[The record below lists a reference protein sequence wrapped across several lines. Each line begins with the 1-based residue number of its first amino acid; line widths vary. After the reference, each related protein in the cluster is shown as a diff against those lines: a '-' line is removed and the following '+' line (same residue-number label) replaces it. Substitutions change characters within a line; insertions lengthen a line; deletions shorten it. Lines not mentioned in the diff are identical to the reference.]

1 MPTPTRKSTAP
12 TTHLVAALLLSLGLP
27 VVGAAQQMAPR
38 VEWNAERLT
47 LVADDA
53 SLDALLREVAVKTGS
68 RVVGLEHATER
79 VSVDIRNARLID
91 AMRQLLSSA
100 RVNYLYML
108 RTSPVTSADRVVL
121 RLYGATAPKPGAMR
135 DALVVDASEPAGNET
150 ALLGGYAPR
159 TVDNEVTR
167 LHREGA
173 FDVHATQ
180 ASLLGL
186 TKSTDPEVRI
196 LALQTLALQ
205 PTALTA
211 EAIRAAVNDENI
223 FVRGEAIVLLGALGQ
238 GKDAVS
244 TLGAL
249 VDHEDPEVRGVA
261 ALVLGE
267 QPGDEAEQ
275 LLRRALND
283 GDRAVRGFAAQS
295 LRQKAA
301 SGKPKP

>member
-1 MPTPTRKSTAP
+1 MTHTPARKST
-12 TTHLVAALLLSLGLP
+12 TSTGRIVAALVLSLGATVL
-27 VVGAAQQMAPR
+27 GAAAQPAVR
-38 VEWNAERLT
+38 VEWSDQRLT
-47 LVADDA
+47 VVADDTR
-53 SLDALLREVAVKTGS
+53 LDTILREVAMRTGS
-68 RVVGLEHATER
+68 RIVGLEHAGER
-79 VSVDIRNARLID
+79 VTVEIRGAYLLD
-91 AMRQLLSSA
+91 AMRQLLEPSH
-100 RVNYLYML
+100 VNYLYMP
-108 RTSPVTSADRVVL
+108 RASTASASDRLLVW
-121 RLYGATAPKPGAMR
+121 LYGATAPRPGALR
-135 DALVVDASEPAGNET
+135 EAVIVDADDPAEPDANSGF
-150 ALLGGYAPR
+150 APR
-159 TVDNEVTR
+159 VPDSEVAR

-186 TKSTDPEVRI
+186 AKSADPDVRI

-211 EAIRAAVNDENI
+211 EAIRAAVSDENI

-244 TLGAL
+244 SLGAL
-249 VDHEDPEVRGVA
+249 VDNGDPEVRGVA

-283 GDRAVRGFAAQS
+283 GDGAVRGFAAQS

-301 SGKPKP
+301 SEKPKR